1 MPYRILE
8 IDVTEPLPPVAIPE
22 GDTGVAILLRR
33 KDRPIAFSMQALPGK
48 SVLTPG
54 DLEQVILREVKPH
67 LLEGNLSEENG
78 YAAPP
83 ERSPSLT
90 VAICSKDNPL
100 DLARCLECLM
110 ALRAGEDGKDFEIL
124 VVDNAP
130 SDGRTRELA
139 TSLPPVKYVMEPK
152 PGLNFA
158 RNLAL
163 KEAMGEMIAF
173 IDDDVTVD
181 RYWLSALRRAIARYP
196 DAAAFT
202 GLVLP
207 SELETEAQILF
218 ERAGGF
224 EKSFETIRYGQT
236 LPGNP
241 FYPCVGGKLGT
252 GCNMAFLRKVALDL
266 GGFDEALDTG
276 PPLPGG
282 GDSDMLYRIIR
293 AGYPLIYEPRFMVFH
308 RHRRGYDQ
316 LRRQY
321 CRSWGQGLMAFVV
334 KTYGSDV
341 TQRPKLRR
349 LLLWWFGYKLH
360 GLSESLRGKH
370 VLPPGLLLAELWGGI
385 IGLSGAYPRSVKRA
399 ERIRKRFSDAQ
410 ESSP

>member
-1 MPYRILE
+1 MPYRIME
-8 IDVTEPLPPVAIPE
+8 IDVTEPLPSVAVPE
-22 GDTGVAILLRR
+22 GDTGIAILLRR
-33 KDRPIAFSMQALPGK
+33 HGRPIAYLMEAFPGE
-48 SVLTPG
+48 SVLSRDT
-54 DLEQVILREVKPH
+54 LERIIRQGVTSRLIE
-67 LLEGNLSEENG
+67 EDSAEENVSSSRQ
-78 YAAPP
+78 
-83 ERSPSLT
+83 ERFPSLS
-90 VAICSKDNPL
+90 VAICTKDHPVDLKNCL
-100 DLARCLECLM
+100 DSLM
-110 ALRAGEDGKDFEIL
+110 SLPAGEDGGGFEIL

-139 TSLPPVKYVMEPK
+139 DSLPRVKYVMEPK
-152 PGLNFA
+152 PGLDFA

-163 KEAMGEMIAF
+163 KAATGEMIAF

-181 RYWLSALRRAIARYP
+181 RYWLSGLRRAIVRHP

-207 SELETEAQILF
+207 SELATEAQILF

-241 FYPCVGGKLGT
+241 YYPCVGGKLGT
-252 GCNMAFLRKVALDL
+252 GCNMAFRRKVALDL

-308 RHRRGYDQ
+308 RHRREYAQ
-316 LRRQY
+316 LRSQY

-334 KTYGSDV
+334 KTYNADV

-349 LLLWWFGYKLH
+349 FLLWWFGYKLH
-360 GLSESLRGKH
+360 GLSKSLRGKH

-385 IGLSGAYPRSVKRA
+385 LGLSGAYSRSVRRA
-399 ERIRKRFSDAQ
+399 ERIRKRYPEIQ

>member
-1 MPYRILE
+1 MPYRITE
-8 IDVTEPLPPVAIPE
+8 IDVTEPLPSVAIPE

-33 KDRPIAFSMQALPGK
+33 KDRPIAFSMQALPEK

-54 DLEQVILREVKPH
+54 DLERMIRQEVKPH
-67 LLEGNLSEENG
+67 LLEGNPSEENG
-78 YAAPP
+78 SAVPP

-90 VAICSKDNPL
+90 VAICSKDHPL

-110 ALRAGEDGKDFEIL
+110 ALRTGEDGWGFEIL
-124 VVDNAP
+124 VVDNSP
-130 SDGRTRELA
+130 SDGQTRELVS
-139 TSLPPVKYVMEPK
+139 SLPAVKYVMEPK

-158 RNLAL
+158 RNRAL
-163 KEAMGEMIAF
+163 EEATGEIIAF

-181 RYWLSALRRAIARYP
+181 RHWLSGLRRAIARHP

-207 SELETEAQILF
+207 SELATEAQILF

-241 FYPCVGGKLGT
+241 YYPCVGGKLGT
-252 GCNMAFLRKVALDL
+252 GCNMAFRRKVTLDL

-308 RHRRGYDQ
+308 RHRREYVQ

-334 KTYGSDV
+334 KTYNSDV

-385 IGLSGAYPRSVKRA
+385 IGLSGAYPRSVRRA
-399 ERIRKRFSDAQ
+399 ERIRKRYSGAHDA
-410 ESSP
+410 

>member
-1 MPYRILE
+1 
-8 IDVTEPLPPVAIPE
+8 
-22 GDTGVAILLRR
+22 
-33 KDRPIAFSMQALPGK
+33 MQALPGK

-54 DLEQVILREVKPH
+54 DLEQMIRREVKPH
-67 LLEGNLSEENG
+67 LLEGNLFEENG
-78 YAAPP
+78 SAAPP
-83 ERSPSLT
+83 GRSPSLT
-90 VAICSKDNPL
+90 VAICSKDHPL

-110 ALRAGEDGKDFEIL
+110 ALRAEEDGGDFEIL

-130 SDGRTRELA
+130 SDGRTRELV
-139 TSLPPVKYVMEPK
+139 TSLSLVKYVMEPK
-152 PGLNFA
+152 PGLDFA

-163 KEAMGEMIAF
+163 KEATGEMIAF

-181 RYWLSALRRAIARYP
+181 RYWLSGLRRAIARYP

-207 SELETEAQILF
+207 SELETEAQIVF

-308 RHRRGYDQ
+308 RHRREYEQ

-360 GLSESLRGKH
+360 GLSESLLGKH

-385 IGLSGAYPRSVKRA
+385 LGLSGAYPRSMRRA
-399 ERIRKRFSDAQ
+399 ERIRKRYSEAQ

>member
-1 MPYRILE
+1 MPYRITE
-8 IDVTEPLPPVAIPE
+8 IEITEPLPSVAIPE

-33 KDRPIAFSMQALPGK
+33 KDRPIAFLMQPLPEK
-48 SVLTPG
+48 TVLGPG
-54 DLEQVILREVKPH
+54 ELEQRIRREVKPH
-67 LLEGNLSEENG
+67 LLQGSPSEEDG
-78 YAAPP
+78 SSLPQ
-83 ERSPSLT
+83 ERFPSLT
-90 VAICSKDNPL
+90 VAICTKDPPV

-110 ALRAGEDGKDFEIL
+110 ALRSGEDGGDFEIL

-130 SDGRTRELA
+130 SDGQTRERVA
-139 TSLPPVKYVMEPK
+139 SLPPVKYVMEPR

-158 RNLAL
+158 RNRAL
-163 KEAMGEMIAF
+163 KEATGEMIAF
-173 IDDDVTVD
+173 LDDDVTVD
-181 RYWLSALRRAIARYP
+181 RHWLNGLRRAVARHP

-207 SELETEAQILF
+207 FELATEAQILF

-293 AGYPLIYEPRFMVFH
+293 GGYPLIYEPRFLVFH
-308 RHRRGYDQ
+308 RHRREYEQ

-334 KTYGSDV
+334 KTYSSDV

-360 GLSESLRGKH
+360 GLSKSLRGKH
-370 VLPPGLLLAELWGGI
+370 VLPPALLLAELWGGI
-385 IGLSGAYPRSVKRA
+385 IGLSGAYPRSVRRA
-399 ERIRKRFSDAQ
+399 ERIRKRFPGGHGA
-410 ESSP
+410 